1 MDIDKG
7 SLQMKLIA
15 TEKSVQVLQDKL
27 DAANDANFAA
37 KEELSDKE
45 SELSKIRVMLEQSEN
60 AKSELRTRVQ
70 LTVTDNEQNIKAKN
84 EANDKLGKCAYLM
97 IL

>member
-1 MDIDKG
+1 
-7 SLQMKLIA
+7 MKLIA

-84 EANDKLGKCAYLM
+84 EANDKLGKRAYLM